1 MSADA
6 LTPTSRPSLLVLPV
20 TIGAQ
25 FVLPLSLAGTAVA
38 LPAIARDL
46 GAQPESLQFV
56 VNGFNLCFAVFTIV
70 WGRLSDRIG
79 YRNALQAGM
88 ALMLVGSML
97 SSLADSLLMLDIARV
112 IAGIGAASVLTGSA
126 TIISQTYQGKARTRA
141 FTAFGAVSGFG
152 LASGPVIAGVTV
164 GLVGWRGVFVLHAA
178 FMLLAL
184 AGSPALPPGRHDG
197 TGSGLLLD
205 LSILRNKPFMR
216 MALVPVAGAIG
227 FVALITYLPSAFEA
241 VHGWS
246 TASAGALMVV
256 MTGPVFLS
264 PLIVHQATVR
274 FPRITPAGT
283 AGFALACLIVGPLGL
298 LAIRP
303 DVSPWLAVVPMV
315 LCGLGFGLPL
325 GFVDGEALAAVP
337 PDCAGTAAG
346 LFNLLRIGAEALF
359 VAAFGA
365 TITALVA
372 RRLPDPNVAE
382 RVAAGEPGHAGD
394 YVAGLSVALL
404 GAAILS
410 AVLLWAYLSLS
421 RRIAAARVPTPAEQ
435 AVLTDTGASRS
446 ADRPVARR

>member
-1 MSADA
+1 M
-6 LTPTSRPSLLVLPV
+6 

-46 GAQPESLQFV
+46 GSQPESLQFV
-56 VNGFNLCFAVFTIV
+56 VNGFNVCFALFTIV
-70 WGRLSDRIG
+70 WGRLSDRVG
-79 YRNALQAGM
+79 YRRALQAGM
-88 ALMLVGSML
+88 ALMFTGSVL
-97 SSLADSLLMLDIARV
+97 SSMADSLLMLDIARV

-126 TIISQTYQGKARTRA
+126 TIISHTYSGTARTRA

-152 LASGPVIAGVTV
+152 LASGPMIAGATV

-178 FMLLAL
+178 LMLLAL
-184 AGSPALPPGRHDG
+184 AGSPALPPGRHEN
-197 TGSGLLLD
+197 TGSGPLLD
-205 LSILRNKPFMR
+205 LSILRNEPFMR

-246 TASAGALMVV
+246 TASSGALMMV

-264 PLIVHQATVR
+264 PLIVHHVTAR
-274 FPRITPAGT
+274 FPWITPGKT
-283 AGFALACLIVGPLGL
+283 AAIALVCLVLGPLGL
-298 LAIRP
+298 LTVRP
-303 DVSPWLAVVPMV
+303 EASPWLAVVPML

-337 PDCAGTAAG
+337 AERAGTAAG

-365 TITALVA
+365 TISTLVA
-372 RRLPDPNVAE
+372 RRLPDPAVAE
-382 RVAAGEPGHAGD
+382 RVAAGEPGHPAD
-394 YVAGLSVALL
+394 YTASLSVALL
-404 GAAILS
+404 GAAVLS
-410 AVLLWAYLSLS
+410 AVLLWAYLALS
-421 RRIAAARVPTPAEQ
+421 RRIAAR
-435 AVLTDTGASRS
+435 R
-446 ADRPVARR
+446 RPVADVDLVPAAPAPAGPQTIVDSYDDRTAECFTQVR

>member
-6 LTPTSRPSLLVLPV
+6 LTPTSRPSPLVLPV

-46 GAQPESLQFV
+46 GSQPESLQFV
-56 VNGFNLCFAVFTIV
+56 VNGFNICFAVFTIV

-88 ALMLVGSML
+88 ALMLAGSVL
-97 SSLADSLLMLDIARV
+97 SSLAGSLLMLDIARV
-112 IAGIGAASVLTGSA
+112 VAGIGAASVLTGSA
-126 TIISQTYQGKARTRA
+126 TVISDTYQGKARARA

-152 LASGPVIAGVTV
+152 LASGPMIAGVTV

-184 AGSPALPPGRHDG
+184 AGSPALPPGKHDR
-197 TGSGLLLD
+197 TGSGPVLD

-246 TASAGALMVV
+246 TASAGALMMV

-264 PLIVHQATVR
+264 PVIVHHLTAR
-274 FPRITPAGT
+274 FPRITPASI
-283 AGFALACLIVGPLGL
+283 AAFALACLVAGSLGL
-298 LAIRP
+298 LAVRP

-337 PDCAGTAAG
+337 PDRAGTAAG

-365 TITALVA
+365 IISALVA
-372 RRLPDPNVAE
+372 RRVPDPDVAE

-394 YVAGLSVALL
+394 YVAGLSVALV

-410 AVLLWAYLSLS
+410 AVFLWAYLVLS
-421 RRIAAARVPTPAEQ
+421 RRIAAARTPAATRQ
-435 AVLTDTGASRS
+435 PVLTDAGASPS
-446 ADRPVARR
+446 AERPVPQR